1 MVSNILNNFVADKNL
16 NHYNCLSITHSIDC
30 PMKRIAFLFC
40 MLVLSVALYAQQE
53 VTKFMGIPV
62 DGTKSEMIAKLKAK
76 GFTWYPAKDCLTGLF
91 NGRDVTLYIYVNGN
105 KVWRVAVLYADEM
118 DNINTINTYN
128 HLLSL
133 FENNGKYYSQRDN
146 QEIEEG
152 TDLHY
157 EIEINKKQIQ
167 NTFYQR
173 SQKMNQDAV
182 ADMEKR
188 RVWVTIIPQKY
199 SYDKF
204 GMILFYENGYNEA
217 NGEDL

>member
-1 MVSNILNNFVADKNL
+1 
-16 NHYNCLSITHSIDC
+16 
-30 PMKRIAFLFC
+30 
-40 MLVLSVALYAQQE
+40 
-53 VTKFMGIPV
+53 
-62 DGTKSEMIAKLKAK
+62 
-76 GFTWYPAKDCLTGLF
+76 
-91 NGRDVTLYIYVNGN
+91 
-105 KVWRVAVLYADEM
+105 M

-146 QEIEEG
+146 QAIEEG

-173 SQKMNQDAV
+173 SQKMNQDAA

-204 GMILFYENGYNEA
+204 GMILFYDNGYNEA

>member
-1 MVSNILNNFVADKNL
+1 
-16 NHYNCLSITHSIDC
+16 
-30 PMKRIAFLFC
+30 

-62 DGTKSEMIAKLKAK
+62 DGTKSEMITKLKAK

-91 NGRDVTLYIYVNGN
+91 NGRKVTLYIYVNGD

-146 QEIEEG
+146 QAIEEG

-173 SQKMNQDAV
+173 SQKMNQDAA

-204 GMILFYENGYNEA
+204 GMILFYDNGYNEA

>member
-1 MVSNILNNFVADKNL
+1 
-16 NHYNCLSITHSIDC
+16 
-30 PMKRIAFLFC
+30 MKRFALLFC

-62 DGTKSEMIAKLKAK
+62 DGTKSEMITKLKAK
-76 GFTWYPAKDCLTGLF
+76 GFTWYPAKDYLTGLF

-105 KVWRVAVLYADEM
+105 KVWRVAVLYADKM

-173 SQKMNQDAV
+173 SQKMNQDAA

-204 GMILFYENGYNEA
+204 GMILFYDNGYNEA

>member
-1 MVSNILNNFVADKNL
+1 
-16 NHYNCLSITHSIDC
+16 
-30 PMKRIAFLFC
+30 MKRIAFLFC

-91 NGRDVTLYIYVNGN
+91 NGRKVTLYIYVNGD

-146 QEIEEG
+146 QAIEEG

-167 NTFYQR
+167 NTFYQC
-173 SQKMNQDAV
+173 SQKMNQDMA

-204 GMILFYENGYNEA
+204 GMILFYDNGYNEA

>member
-1 MVSNILNNFVADKNL
+1 MVSNILNNFVADRKL
-16 NHYNCLSITHSIDC
+16 NHYNCLSIKHSIDC
-30 PMKRIAFLFC
+30 PMKRIALLFC

-62 DGTKSEMIAKLKAK
+62 DGTKSEMITKLKAK
-76 GFTWYPAKDCLTGLF
+76 GFTWYPAKDYLTGLF

-146 QEIEEG
+146 QAIEEG
-152 TDLHY
+152 TDLHD
-157 EIEINKKQIQ
+157 EIRYHNKQFECLFLQQPQTISKDEVD
-167 NTFYQR
+167 
-173 SQKMNQDAV
+173 SMG
-182 ADMEKR
+182 ER
-188 RVWVTIIPQKY
+188 RVWMTIILDERAY
-199 SYDKF
+199 NKF
-204 GMILFYENGYNEA
+204 GIILFYENGYNEA

>member
-1 MVSNILNNFVADKNL
+1 MVSNILNNFVADRNL

-76 GFTWYPAKDCLTGLF
+76 GLTWYPAKDCLTGIF
-91 NGRDVTLYIYVNGN
+91 NCRKVTLYIYVNGD

-146 QEIEEG
+146 QAIEEG

-157 EIEINKKQIQ
+157 EIEINKNQIQ

-173 SQKMNQDAV
+173 SQKMNLDA
-182 ADMEKR
+182 ATDMEKR

-204 GMILFYENGYNEA
+204 GMILFYEYGYNEA

>member
-1 MVSNILNNFVADKNL
+1 
-16 NHYNCLSITHSIDC
+16 
-30 PMKRIAFLFC
+30 MKRIAFLFC

-76 GFTWYPAKDCLTGLF
+76 GFTWYPAKDCFTGLF
-91 NGRDVTLYIYVNGN
+91 NGRKVTLYIYVNGD

-146 QEIEEG
+146 QAIEEG

-167 NTFYQR
+167 NTFYQC
-173 SQKMNQDAV
+173 SQKMNQDVA

-204 GMILFYENGYNEA
+204 GMILFYDNGYNEA

>member
-1 MVSNILNNFVADKNL
+1 
-16 NHYNCLSITHSIDC
+16 
-30 PMKRIAFLFC
+30 MKRFAFLFC
-40 MLVLSVALYAQQE
+40 MLALSVALYAQQE

-91 NGRDVTLYIYVNGN
+91 NGRKVTLYIYVNGD

-146 QEIEEG
+146 QAIEEG

-173 SQKMNQDAV
+173 SQKMNQDAA

-204 GMILFYENGYNEA
+204 GMILFYDNGYNEA